1 MLWIHRSVG
10 FTSKKRSLKVYDVN
24 HRMLGT
30 RSTDDLGEDLCSKRV
45 HISNFFFFLYHQ
57 AILWH
62 PAGCPTIQFNSYTAT
77 WRGRQVPLLRA
88 QCHKTACPTSNPHAR
103 CQSQSPGCHLCLWPT
118 SSPSEGPTT
127 PSLSWI
133 CLINLHELL
142 PGLRET
148 FLLTRWLV

>member
-45 HISNFFFFLYHQ
+45 HISNFFFSCTTRQFPDIQLGVQ
-57 AILWH
+57 
-62 PAGCPTIQFNSYTAT
+62 QFNSILTQLPGGGV
-77 WRGRQVPLLRA
+77 RSHMLRA